1 MSKPFDVRDQLANFA
16 GTAPLF
22 PLPDVVHFPHLLLP
36 LHIFEP
42 RYREMT
48 ADALAGDRLI
58 AMALL
63 KPGCQ
68 STDGSPPIHD
78 VVCLGRITANQQTDD
93 GRYYLVLQG
102 LSRARVVREEDD
114 DLAYRTA
121 QLELFPDPESSFSP
135 AAAAAQR
142 RRLLLAFRS
151 LFPKHN
157 LDRVLRRALK
167 EAVPLG
173 ILCDVLADAMS
184 LETQVAY
191 RVLAETD
198 VKERCRLILRLI
210 EEKLRANSAGSDSAA
225 GDAAKSTSPAAAL
238 GGDSTDRTY
247 AKVGWPPQF
256 SVN

>member
-1 MSKPFDVRDQLANFA
+1 MSKPFDVREQLATFA

-63 KPGCQ
+63 KPG
-68 STDGSPPIHD
+68 STTTEGSPPIHD
-78 VVCLGRITANQQTDD
+78 VVCLGRITADQQTKD

-102 LSRARVVREEDD
+102 LSRARIVREEDD
-114 DLAYRTA
+114 ALPYRVA
-121 QLELFPDPESSFSP
+121 QLELQPDPESPFSK

-184 LETQVAY
+184 LESQVAY
-191 RVLAETD
+191 RVLAQTD
-198 VKERCRLILRLI
+198 VKERCRLVLRLI
-210 EEKLRANSAGSDSAA
+210 EERLSNETSDNDATPKCTGQDLA
-225 GDAAKSTSPAAAL
+225 AAKS
-238 GGDSTDRTY
+238 
-247 AKVGWPPQF
+247 GWPPEF
-256 SVN
+256 SLN

>member
-1 MSKPFDVRDQLANFA
+1 MSKPFDVRDQLATFA

-42 RYREMT
+42 RYREMV
-48 ADALAGDRLI
+48 ADALEGDRLL

-63 KPGCQ
+63 KPGFD
-68 STDGSPPIHD
+68 TTAGSPPIHD
-78 VVCLGRITANQQTDD
+78 TVCLGRITANQQTDD

-102 LSRARVVREEDD
+102 LSRARIIREEND
-114 DLAYRTA
+114 DLAYRIA
-121 QLELFPDPESSFSP
+121 QLELQPDPESSFAP
-135 AAAAAQR
+135 ATASAHR

-184 LETQVAY
+184 LDSQTAY

-198 VKERCRLILRLI
+198 VKERCRLVLRLI
-210 EEKLRANSAGSDSAA
+210 QERLDQG
-225 GDAAKSTSPAAAL
+225 
-238 GGDSTDRTY
+238 STDDAPALKCAPTDW
-247 AKVGWPPQF
+247 ADPKSGWPPQF
-256 SVN
+256 SQN

>member
-1 MSKPFDVRDQLANFA
+1 MSKPFDVREQLATFT

-42 RYREMT
+42 RYREMV
-48 ADALAGDRLI
+48 ADVLAGERLI

-63 KPGCQ
+63 KPGF
-68 STDGSPPIHD
+68 TTTAGSPRIHEM
-78 VVCLGRITANQQTDD
+78 VCLGRITAHQQTDD

-102 LSRARVVREEDD
+102 LTRARIVQEEADEQ
-114 DLAYRTA
+114 AYRTA
-121 QLELFPDPESSFSP
+121 QLELHPDPENSFTP
-135 AAAAAQR
+135 TAADAQR
-142 RRLLLAFRS
+142 RRLLLAFRG

-184 LETQVAY
+184 LESQIAY

-198 VKERCRLILRLI
+198 VNERCRLVLRLI
-210 EEKLRANSAGSDSAA
+210 QDRLGDHSLAANAVL
-225 GDAAKSTSPAAAL
+225 KCPASEWADKA
-238 GGDSTDRTY
+238 T
-247 AKVGWPPQF
+247 WPPQF
-256 SVN
+256 SLN

>member
-1 MSKPFDVRDQLANFA
+1 MSKPFDVREQLATFA

-42 RYREMT
+42 RYREMV
-48 ADALAGDRLI
+48 ADALAGERLI

-63 KPGCQ
+63 KPGWTT
-68 STDGSPPIHD
+68 TDYSPPIHD
-78 VVCLGRITANQQTDD
+78 TVCLGRITADQQTED

-102 LSRARVVREEDD
+102 LSRARIVQEEPDEQ
-114 DLAYRTA
+114 AYRIA
-121 QLELFPDPESSFSP
+121 QLELQPDPENPFSG
-135 AAAAAQR
+135 AAADAQR

-184 LETQVAY
+184 LESQVAY
-191 RVLAETD
+191 QVLAETD
-198 VKERCRLILRLI
+198 VKERCRLVLRLI
-210 EEKLRANSAGSDSAA
+210 EERLNAPTSADGVVLKCAAA
-225 GDAAKSTSPAAAL
+225 GLAEADA
-238 GGDSTDRTY
+238 
-247 AKVGWPPQF
+247 GWPPQF
-256 SVN
+256 SLN

>member
-1 MSKPFDVRDQLANFA
+1 MSKPFDVREQLATFA

-42 RYREMT
+42 RYREMV
-48 ADALAGDRLI
+48 ADALNGERLI

-63 KPGCQ
+63 KPGFD
-68 STDGSPPIHD
+68 TTAGSPPIHD
-78 VVCLGRITANQQTDD
+78 IVCLGRITADQQADD

-102 LSRARVVREEDD
+102 LSRARILQEEPDEQ
-114 DLAYRTA
+114 AYRIA
-121 QLELFPDPESSFSP
+121 QLELLPDPESSFSP
-135 AAAAAQR
+135 AAADAQR

-184 LETQVAY
+184 LESQVAHQ
-191 RVLAETD
+191 VLAETD
-198 VKERCRLILRLI
+198 VKERCRLVLRLI
-210 EEKLRANSAGSDSAA
+210 QERLSAA
-225 GDAAKSTSPAAAL
+225 STGDAAVLKCASAAWGEA
-238 GGDSTDRTY
+238 D
-247 AKVGWPPQF
+247 GWPPQF

>member
-1 MSKPFDVRDQLANFA
+1 MSKPFDVREQLATFA

-42 RYREMT
+42 RYREMV
-48 ADALAGDRLI
+48 ADALEGERLI

-63 KPGCQ
+63 KPG
-68 STDGSPPIHD
+68 STTTAGAPPIHE
-78 VVCLGRITANQQTDD
+78 VVCLGRITADQQTED

-102 LSRARVVREEDD
+102 LSRARIVREEADEQ
-114 DLAYRTA
+114 AYRIA
-121 QLELFPDPESSFSP
+121 QLELQPDSESPFSP
-135 AAAAAQR
+135 AAANAQR

-173 ILCDVLADAMS
+173 ILCDVLADAMA
-184 LETQVAY
+184 LESQVAY

-198 VKERCRLILRLI
+198 VKERCRLVLRLI
-210 EEKLRANSAGSDSAA
+210 QERLSDGEPAESPDLKSAA
-225 GDAAKSTSPAAAL
+225 ADWASTNA
-238 GGDSTDRTY
+238 
-247 AKVGWPPQF
+247 GWPPQF
-256 SVN
+256 SLN

>member
-1 MSKPFDVRDQLANFA
+1 MSKPFDVREQLATFA

-63 KPGCQ
+63 KPGY
-68 STDGSPPIHD
+68 TTTEGAPPIHD
-78 VVCLGRITANQQTDD
+78 IVCLGRITADQQTED

-102 LSRARVVREEDD
+102 LSRARIVREEDETQ
-114 DLAYRTA
+114 AYRVA
-121 QLELFPDPESSFSP
+121 QLELQPDPEKSFAP
-135 AAAAAQR
+135 AAADAQR

-157 LDRVLRRALK
+157 LDRVLTRALK

-184 LETQVAY
+184 LESQVAY
-191 RVLAETD
+191 RVLAQTD
-198 VKERCRLILRLI
+198 VKERCRLVLRLI
-210 EEKLRANSAGSDSAA
+210 EERLSSGKSADGATLKCSGQDLPLAQ
-225 GDAAKSTSPAAAL
+225 
-238 GGDSTDRTY
+238 
-247 AKVGWPPQF
+247 VGWPPEF
-256 SVN
+256 SLN

>member
-1 MSKPFDVRDQLANFA
+1 MSKPFDVREQLATFA

-42 RYREMT
+42 RYREMV
-48 ADALAGDRLI
+48 ADALEGERLI

-63 KPGCQ
+63 KPGHI
-68 STDGSPPIHD
+68 TTEGSPPIHEM
-78 VVCLGRITANQQTDD
+78 VCLGRITADQQTED

-102 LSRARVVREEDD
+102 LSRARIIQEEPDEQ
-114 DLAYRTA
+114 AYRIA
-121 QLELFPDPESSFSP
+121 QLELLPDPESPFSP
-135 AAAAAQR
+135 AAADAQR

-157 LDRVLRRALK
+157 VDRVLRRALK
-167 EAVPLG
+167 ESVPLG

-184 LETQVAY
+184 LESQVAY
-191 RVLAETD
+191 QVLAETD
-198 VKERCRLILRLI
+198 VKERCRLVLRLI
-210 EEKLRANSAGSDSAA
+210 EERLNAPTSADG
-225 GDAAKSTSPAAAL
+225 AAL
-238 GGDSTDRTY
+238 KCASADWSD
-247 AKVGWPPQF
+247 ADAGWPPQF

>member
-1 MSKPFDVRDQLANFA
+1 MSKPFDVREQLATFA

-42 RYREMT
+42 RYREMV
-48 ADALAGDRLI
+48 ADALEGERLI

-63 KPGCQ
+63 KPG
-68 STDGSPPIHD
+68 STTTQGSPPIHD
-78 VVCLGRITANQQTDD
+78 VVCLGRITADQQTED

-102 LSRARVVREEDD
+102 LSRARILRAEDD
-114 DLAYRTA
+114 GEAYRVA
-121 QLELFPDPESSFSP
+121 QLELRPDPESPFSP
-135 AAAAAQR
+135 AAADAQR

-184 LETQVAY
+184 LESQVAFQ
-191 RVLAETD
+191 VLAETD
-198 VKERCRLILRLI
+198 VKERCRLVLRLI
-210 EEKLRANSAGSDSAA
+210 QERLNDG
-225 GDAAKSTSPAAAL
+225 SPATLKCAAA
-238 GGDSTDRTY
+238 DCADTN
-247 AKVGWPPQF
+247 AGWPPQF
-256 SVN
+256 SLN

>member
-1 MSKPFDVRDQLANFA
+1 MSKPFDVREQLATFA

-63 KPGCQ
+63 KPGW
-68 STDGSPPIHD
+68 TTTEGSPAIHET
-78 VVCLGRITANQQTDD
+78 VCLGRITADQQTED

-102 LSRARVVREEDD
+102 LSRARIVREEDEG
-114 DLAYRTA
+114 AYRVA
-121 QLELFPDPESSFSP
+121 QLELQPDLENPFPP
-135 AAAAAQR
+135 AAADAQR

-173 ILCDVLADAMS
+173 ILCDVLADALS
-184 LETQVAY
+184 LESQVAY
-191 RVLAETD
+191 QVLAETD
-198 VKERCRLILRLI
+198 VKQRCRVILRLI
-210 EEKLRANSAGSDSAA
+210 EEKLSAGP
-225 GDAAKSTSPAAAL
+225 STSPATAQQDAAE
-238 GGDSTDRTY
+238 GATPN
-247 AKVGWPPQF
+247 VGWPPQF
-256 SVN
+256 SLN

>member
-1 MSKPFDVRDQLANFA
+1 MSKPFDVREQLATFA

-42 RYREMT
+42 RYREMV
-48 ADALAGDRLI
+48 ADALAGERLI

-63 KPGCQ
+63 EPGF
-68 STDGSPPIHD
+68 TTTRGSLPIHD
-78 VVCLGRITANQQTDD
+78 VVCLGRITAEQRTED

-102 LSRARVVREEDD
+102 LTRARVVQEEPDEQ
-114 DLAYRTA
+114 AYRIA
-121 QLELFPDPESSFSP
+121 QLELLPDAENPFSP
-135 AAAAAQR
+135 AAADAQR

-157 LDRVLRRALK
+157 LDRVLRRALN

-184 LETQVAY
+184 LESQIAY
-191 RVLAETD
+191 QVLAETD
-198 VKERCRLILRLI
+198 VKERCRLVMSLI
-210 EEKLRANSAGSDSAA
+210 EERLRATSAVPGTLLKCAA
-225 GDAAKSTSPAAAL
+225 SNWAEA
-238 GGDSTDRTY
+238 
-247 AKVGWPPQF
+247 VWPPQF

>member
-1 MSKPFDVRDQLANFA
+1 MSKPFDVRDQLATFA

-63 KPGCQ
+63 KPGCM
-68 STDGSPPIHD
+68 TTEGSPAIHD
-78 VVCLGRITANQQTDD
+78 VVCLGRVTADQQTED

-102 LSRARVVREEDD
+102 LSRARIVREEDD
-114 DLAYRTA
+114 DQSYRVA
-121 QLELFPDPESSFSP
+121 RLDLLPDPENPFSP
-135 AAAAAQR
+135 AAADAQR

-184 LETQVAY
+184 LESQVAY
-191 RVLAETD
+191 RVLAQTD
-198 VKERCRLILRLI
+198 VKERCRLVLRLI
-210 EEKLRANSAGSDSAA
+210 EERLSGAPAA
-225 GDAAKSTSPAAAL
+225 GGAAL
-238 GGDSTDRTY
+238 KSANALKSADREVPV
-247 AKVGWPPQF
+247 ADAGWPPEF
-256 SVN
+256 SLN

>member
-1 MSKPFDVRDQLANFA
+1 MSKRFDVREQLATFA
-16 GTAPLF
+16 GMAPLF

-42 RYREMT
+42 RYREMV

-63 KPGCQ
+63 KPGW
-68 STDGSPPIHD
+68 TTTEGSPPIHD
-78 VVCLGRITANQQTDD
+78 VVCLGRITGDQQTED

-102 LSRARVVREEDD
+102 LSRARILREEADEQ
-114 DLAYRTA
+114 AYRVA
-121 QLELFPDPESSFSP
+121 QLELRPDLENPFSP

-151 LFPKHN
+151 LYPKHN

-184 LETQVAY
+184 LESQVAY
-191 RVLAETD
+191 QVLAETD
-198 VKERCRLILRLI
+198 VKERCRLVLRLI
-210 EEKLRANSAGSDSAA
+210 EDKLNDG
-225 GDAAKSTSPAAAL
+225 SPAEEATL
-238 GGDSTDRTY
+238 ERPPVDLNGLST
-247 AKVGWPPQF
+247 GWPPQF
-256 SVN
+256 SLN